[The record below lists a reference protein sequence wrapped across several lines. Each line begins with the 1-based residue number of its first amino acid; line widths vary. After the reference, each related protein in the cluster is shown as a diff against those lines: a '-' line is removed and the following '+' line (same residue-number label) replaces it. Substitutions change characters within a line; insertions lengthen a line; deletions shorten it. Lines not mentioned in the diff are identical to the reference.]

1 VRVGR
6 LAVLVLLTLFGAS
19 EVRAEYIVLRSG
31 QRLSVTGYQL
41 VGDKYELQVVGGSL
55 ELPATEVVS
64 IEPEEVF
71 TPLPP
76 APVAATAQGPFAEL
90 IQAAAKR
97 YGVDVDLIASV
108 IAAESN
114 FNPKA
119 ISPRNARGLMQLLPV
134 TAERLGVRDIFDPSQ
149 NIDAGTRYLSDLLKQ
164 YKNDL
169 ALALAAYN
177 AGPESVQRYGAVPP
191 YRETVS
197 YVKRVRNTYQT
208 RKSHPNQRPD
218 AATPSQNTPAN
229 AATGA
234 PVASVTG
241 TR

>member
-1 VRVGR
+1 M
-6 LAVLVLLTLFGAS
+6 LFGAS

-197 YVKRVRNTYQT
+197 YVKRVKNTYQT